1 MPFQFN
7 VYSGLQWSDLF
18 FVLQGLGRT
27 ILLAAVTCVCGTL
40 LGALIGWLREN
51 IAVARLAFAPYV
63 DVVRSVPLLIQFIL
77 VNSAFSA
84 FGLPLSPLQIG
95 ILTLT
100 LYMGASSSEL
110 VRAGLRS
117 VRPELRRA
125 ARSLGMSQWQ
135 ELRYVA
141 APLAV
146 RTIFPSWIGTLI
158 GLTKDTAL
166 VSVIGYIELLR
177 AAQILI
183 VRTNEAL
190 LILLGVGAA
199 YFLMC
204 YPVSRYS
211 RRLEKRLGHD

>member
-1 MPFQFN
+1 VQFQFN
-7 VYSGLQWSDLF
+7 LYAGLQFSDLF
-18 FVLQGLGRT
+18 FVLEGFGRT
-27 ILLAAVTCVCGTL
+27 LLLAFVTCVCGTL
-40 LGALIGWLREN
+40 LGVWVGWLREN
-51 IAVARLAFAPYV
+51 IVIARLAFAPYV
-63 DVVRSVPLLIQFIL
+63 DAVRSIPLIIQFIL

-84 FGLPLSPLQIG
+84 FGLPLSPLQVG

-125 ARSLGMSQWQ
+125 ARSLGMSPWQ
-135 ELRYVA
+135 ELRHIT

-190 LILLGVGAA
+190 WILMGVGAA
-199 YFLMC
+199 YFLLC

-211 RRLEKRLGHD
+211 RTLEKRLGHD

>member
-1 MPFQFN
+1 MPLQFN
-7 VYSGLQWSDLF
+7 LYAGLQWSDLF
-18 FVLQGLGRT
+18 FVLEGFGRT
-27 ILLAAVTCVCGTL
+27 LLLAVVTCAAGTL
-40 LGALIGWLREN
+40 LGTLVGWLRESMV
-51 IAVARLAFAPYV
+51 IARFALAPYV
-63 DVVRSVPLLIQFIL
+63 DAVRSIPLIIQFIL

-84 FGLPLSPLQIG
+84 FGLPLSPLQVG

-135 ELRYVA
+135 ELRHVT

-190 LILLGVGAA
+190 WILLGVGAA
-199 YFLMC
+199 YFLLC